1 MMNYTVPI
9 EKNMVS
15 ARTTAAVSL
24 RASIIVCRELNR
36 MRFDEAKKLIE
47 AIVEKRESID
57 GKYHTV
63 TSEAVSKLLDS
74 LESNAKARDI
84 KPNNMT
90 LLVSAH
96 KGANMMRTR
105 TKRMYGYHMKST
117 HLHAV
122 LKPKEEKKVEKK

>member
-1 MMNYTVPI
+1 MMSYTVPI
-9 EKNMVS
+9 TKDMVS

-24 RASIIVCRELNR
+24 RASIVVCRELNR
-36 MRFDEAKKLIE
+36 MHFDEAKKLIE

-63 TSEAVSKLLDS
+63 TSEAINKLLES
-74 LESNAKARDI
+74 LESNAKARNI
-84 KPNNMT
+84 EPSKMT
-90 LLVSAH
+90 LLISAH

-117 HLHAV
+117 HLHAI
-122 LKPKEEKKVEKK
+122 LKPKAEKKVEKK